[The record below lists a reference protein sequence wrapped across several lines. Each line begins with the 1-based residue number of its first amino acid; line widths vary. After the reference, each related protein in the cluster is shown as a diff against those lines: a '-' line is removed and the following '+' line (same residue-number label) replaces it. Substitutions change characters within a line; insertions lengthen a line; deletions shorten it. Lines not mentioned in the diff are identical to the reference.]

1 MTAKIGDNVA
11 VHYTGRLLDGT
22 VFDSSENREP
32 LTFQVGAGQMIAGFD
47 TAVQGMAVGETKFAT
62 LPPAEA
68 YGEKDPEALIKVPA
82 ADVPEDIQPE
92 VGMMLT
98 LTDDYGRNHQV
109 TVEEVTPE
117 YIVLDANH
125 HLAGKSLVFE
135 ITMVSIN

>member
-1 MTAKIGDNVA
+1 MLPCKAW
-11 VHYTGRLLDGT
+11 
-22 VFDSSENREP
+22 
-32 LTFQVGAGQMIAGFD
+32 QW
-47 TAVQGMAVGETKFAT
+47 GETKFAT

-68 YGEKDPEALIKVPA
+68 YGEADPENMLKVPA

-109 TVEEVTPE
+109 VVAEVTPE